1 MVCENCGEEIND
13 ETGTCQRCSTEE
25 NTKKEYEENKPEFK
39 EDSENKQKLITKL
52 KMYINRNLGF
62 NLLIISLL
70 FVYTVP
76 YFFKSLIMTSQNQPI
91 SHSIVL
97 ILDIAGIIIGSIL
110 FVLSLNFF
118 YNENIKKISITN
130 LIIALKN
137 MSWIIA
143 LIVLFE
149 IGINQFSEKFILS
162 LNQNYILYYI
172 IVSMS
177 FFLFTNV
184 ILVLFFESTTA
195 NSENI
200 KLKNIFKCFLILFT
214 KPIRYIKCLLLMV
227 LILLLPEIIN
237 ILIDKTSFI
246 YRLSFTTNVA
256 LQLLIVSINAFLLK
270 IIIDTFIKITK
281 KYIEKNGNKEGVKN
295 KQRIISLIS
304 LAFSFVI
311 LISAGIFI
319 KIDSKSQN
327 TVVSVQKNI
336 EEKIIKGQMFL
347 AVGDIPL
354 ALNYFDEANTQI
366 SMWKYMASD
375 EKVKDLMNLE
385 ELKNQNPSNKQL
397 IYFQLLN
404 SKDYNAFENYAINQG
419 ADIDW
424 YLSLLDVYNKIE
436 KESTLTKEQKNRR
449 KELLQLCISNG
460 DFVNEILTEENI
472 KKESSKL
479 IPVLKKYEDFLEAY
493 NVYENITNIIKE
505 GKITDGIILSLLE
518 DSKKNP
524 ENIMYQYLAYSIG
537 SIYLYDGAS
546 HYEETVKAAIRFD
559 QLFMKQ
565 VDKKENKNDI
575 LKEKINIGNSIY
587 SCYNYEIAIKYYQE
601 AVEYGG
607 DYNVL
612 LQIADCYNKLEE
624 YDKFNDVLK
633 EVLNENPESEY
644 ALYLSALN
652 SLKINKLTES
662 INYASR
668 LTEILLKSEENI
680 SEIESYLYS
689 YIQYLTISDSSYTNY
704 SYKVYPE
711 KLDEKQLNM
720 VEKNKFLYNYIEA
733 VYNNFYSRDYEK
745 AINSI
750 DKVIKEKDGL
760 SQAYYLKGSIYY
772 AQKEYKKAVE
782 QYKQSINIDDTK
794 STVWYALAYT
804 YDALADYENA
814 YICCLKVKELL
825 PYSDHGEDFYGV
837 AAHNDMLMN
846 SVTRELGK

>member
-1 MVCENCGEEIND
+1 MICENCGKEINN
-13 ETGTCQRCSTEE
+13 ETGLCQNCNTEE
-25 NTKKEYEENKPEFK
+25 NKKNEYVEIKSEFK
-39 EDSENKQKLITKL
+39 EDLENKQKLTTKL
-52 KMYINRNLGF
+52 KLYINKNLGF

-70 FVYTVP
+70 FIYTVP
-76 YFFKSLIMTSQNQPI
+76 YFFKSLIMISQNKPI
-91 SHSIVL
+91 GPSIVL

-118 YNENIKKISITN
+118 YNKNIKKISLTN
-130 LIIALKN
+130 FIISLKN
-137 MSWIIA
+137 MSWIIV

-172 IVSMS
+172 IIAVTVIV
-177 FFLFTNV
+177 FTNI
-184 ILVLFFESTTA
+184 ILILFFESITA

-200 KLKNIFKCFLILFT
+200 KLKNIFKCFLILLT
-214 KPIRYIKCLLLMV
+214 KPIKYIQSFFLMI
-227 LILLLPEIIN
+227 LILLLPETIN
-237 ILIDKTSFI
+237 IIIDKTSFI
-246 YRLSFTTNVA
+246 YKLSFTTNVA
-256 LQLLIVSINAFLLK
+256 LQLLIVSIDAFLLK

-295 KQRIISLIS
+295 KQRIISLVS
-304 LAFSFVI
+304 LVFSLVI
-311 LISAGIFI
+311 LISSGIFI

-336 EEKIIKGQMFL
+336 EEKIIKGQMYL

-366 SMWKYMASD
+366 SMWKYIASD
-375 EKVKDLMNLE
+375 GKVNDLMTLE
-385 ELKNQNPSNKQL
+385 ELKKQNPSNKQL

-404 SKDYNAFENYAINQG
+404 SKDYNAFENYAINKG

-424 YLSLLDVYNKIE
+424 YLSLLDVYNKVE
-436 KESTLTKEQKNRR
+436 KEGTLTKEQKNRR

-460 DFVNEILTEENI
+460 DFVNGILTEENI
-472 KKESSKL
+472 KNESKNL
-479 IPVLKKYEDFLEAY
+479 IPVLKKYEEFLKSY
-493 NVYENITNIIKE
+493 NIYENLNNVIKE
-505 GKITDGIILSLLE
+505 GKITDEIIYSLLE

-524 ENIMYQYLAYSIG
+524 ENILYQYYAYSIG

-546 HYEETVKAAIRFD
+546 HYEETIKAAIRFD
-559 QLFMKQ
+559 QLFMNQ
-565 VDKKENKNDI
+565 VDKNENKNEI

-587 SCYNYEIAIKYYQE
+587 NCYNYKIAIKYYQE

-624 YDKFNDVLK
+624 YDKFNEVLK

-652 SLKINKLTES
+652 SLKINKITES

-668 LTEILLKSEENI
+668 LTDLLLKSEENI
-680 SEIESYLYS
+680 TEIESYLYS
-689 YIQYLTISDSSYTNY
+689 YIQYLTVNDSSYTDY

-720 VEKNKFLYNYIEA
+720 VEKNKFFYNYIEA
-733 VYNNFYSRDYEK
+733 VYNNFNSRDYKK
-745 AINSI
+745 AINYI
-750 DKVIKEKDGL
+750 DNVIEEKEGL
-760 SQAYYLKGSIYY
+760 SQACYLKGSIYY
-772 AQKEYKKAVE
+772 AQKEYEKAVE
-782 QYKQSINIDDTK
+782 QYLKSISIDDSK

-814 YICCLKVKELL
+814 YTCCLKVQKLL

-837 AAHNDMLMN
+837 AAHNDMLLN
-846 SVTRELGK
+846 RVLREIGK

>member
-1 MVCENCGEEIND
+1 
-13 ETGTCQRCSTEE
+13 
-25 NTKKEYEENKPEFK
+25 
-39 EDSENKQKLITKL
+39 
-52 KMYINRNLGF
+52 
-62 NLLIISLL
+62 
-70 FVYTVP
+70 
-76 YFFKSLIMTSQNQPI
+76 
-91 SHSIVL
+91 
-97 ILDIAGIIIGSIL
+97 
-110 FVLSLNFF
+110 
-118 YNENIKKISITN
+118 
-130 LIIALKN
+130 
-137 MSWIIA
+137 MSWIIV

-172 IVSMS
+172 IIAVTVIV
-177 FFLFTNV
+177 FTNI
-184 ILVLFFESTTA
+184 ILILFFESITA

-200 KLKNIFKCFLILFT
+200 KLKNIFKCFLILLT
-214 KPIRYIKCLLLMV
+214 KPIKYIQSFFLMI
-227 LILLLPEIIN
+227 LILLLPETIN
-237 ILIDKTSFI
+237 IIIDKTSFI
-246 YRLSFTTNVA
+246 YKLSFTTNVA
-256 LQLLIVSINAFLLK
+256 LQLLIVSIDAFLLK

-295 KQRIISLIS
+295 KQRIISLVS
-304 LAFSFVI
+304 LVFSLVI
-311 LISAGIFI
+311 LISSGIFI

-336 EEKIIKGQMFL
+336 EEKIIKGQMYL

-366 SMWKYMASD
+366 SMWKYIASD
-375 EKVKDLMNLE
+375 GKVNDLMTLE
-385 ELKNQNPSNKQL
+385 ELKKQNPSNKQL

-404 SKDYNAFENYAINQG
+404 SKDYNAFENYAINKG

-424 YLSLLDVYNKIE
+424 YLSLLDVYNKVE
-436 KESTLTKEQKNRR
+436 KEGTLTKEQKNRR

-460 DFVNEILTEENI
+460 DFVNGILTEENI
-472 KKESSKL
+472 KNESKNL
-479 IPVLKKYEDFLEAY
+479 IPVLKKYEEFLKSY
-493 NVYENITNIIKE
+493 NIYENLNNVIKE
-505 GKITDGIILSLLE
+505 GKITDEIIYSLLE

-524 ENIMYQYLAYSIG
+524 ENILYQYYAYSIG

-546 HYEETVKAAIRFD
+546 HYEETIKAAIRFD
-559 QLFMKQ
+559 QLFMNQ
-565 VDKKENKNDI
+565 VDKNENKNEI

-587 SCYNYEIAIKYYQE
+587 NCYNYKIAIKYYQE

-624 YDKFNDVLK
+624 YDKFNEVLK

-644 ALYLSALN
+644 ALYLLALN
-652 SLKINKLTES
+652 SLKINKITES

-668 LTEILLKSEENI
+668 LTDLLLKSEENI
-680 SEIESYLYS
+680 TEIESYLYS
-689 YIQYLTISDSSYTNY
+689 YIQYLTVNDSSYTDY

-720 VEKNKFLYNYIEA
+720 VEKNKFFYNYIEA
-733 VYNNFYSRDYEK
+733 VYNNFNSRDYKK
-745 AINSI
+745 AINYI
-750 DKVIKEKDGL
+750 DNVIEEKEGL
-760 SQAYYLKGSIYY
+760 SQACYLKGSIYY
-772 AQKEYKKAVE
+772 AQKEYEKAVE
-782 QYKQSINIDDTK
+782 QYLKSISIDDSK

-814 YICCLKVKELL
+814 YTCCLKVQKLL

-837 AAHNDMLMN
+837 AAHNDMLLN
-846 SVTRELGK
+846 RVLREIGK

>member
-1 MVCENCGEEIND
+1 
-13 ETGTCQRCSTEE
+13 
-25 NTKKEYEENKPEFK
+25 
-39 EDSENKQKLITKL
+39 
-52 KMYINRNLGF
+52 
-62 NLLIISLL
+62 
-70 FVYTVP
+70 
-76 YFFKSLIMTSQNQPI
+76 
-91 SHSIVL
+91 
-97 ILDIAGIIIGSIL
+97 
-110 FVLSLNFF
+110 
-118 YNENIKKISITN
+118 
-130 LIIALKN
+130 
-137 MSWIIA
+137 MSWIIV

-172 IVSMS
+172 IIAVTVIV
-177 FFLFTNV
+177 FTNI
-184 ILVLFFESTTA
+184 ILILFFESITA

-200 KLKNIFKCFLILFT
+200 KLKNIFKCFLILLT
-214 KPIRYIKCLLLMV
+214 KPIKYIQSFFLMI
-227 LILLLPEIIN
+227 LILLLPETIN
-237 ILIDKTSFI
+237 IIIDKTSFI
-246 YRLSFTTNVA
+246 YKLSFTTNVA
-256 LQLLIVSINAFLLK
+256 LQLLIVSIDAFLLK

-295 KQRIISLIS
+295 KQRIISLVS
-304 LAFSFVI
+304 LVFSLVI
-311 LISAGIFI
+311 LISSGIFI

-336 EEKIIKGQMFL
+336 EEKIIKGQMYL

-366 SMWKYMASD
+366 SMWKYIASD
-375 EKVKDLMNLE
+375 GKVNDLMTLE
-385 ELKNQNPSNKQL
+385 ELKKQNPSNKQL

-404 SKDYNAFENYAINQG
+404 SKDYNAFENYAINKG

-424 YLSLLDVYNKIE
+424 YLSLLDVYNKVE
-436 KESTLTKEQKNRR
+436 KEGTLTKEQKNRR

-460 DFVNEILTEENI
+460 DFVNGILTEENI
-472 KKESSKL
+472 KNESKNL
-479 IPVLKKYEDFLEAY
+479 IPVLKKYEEFLKSY
-493 NVYENITNIIKE
+493 NIYENLNNVIKE
-505 GKITDGIILSLLE
+505 GKITDEIIYSLLE

-524 ENIMYQYLAYSIG
+524 ENILYQYYAYSIG

-546 HYEETVKAAIRFD
+546 HYEETIKAAIRFD
-559 QLFMKQ
+559 QLFMNQ
-565 VDKKENKNDI
+565 VDKNENKNEI

-587 SCYNYEIAIKYYQE
+587 NCYNYKIAIKYYQE

-624 YDKFNDVLK
+624 YDKFNEVLK

-652 SLKINKLTES
+652 SLKINKITES

-668 LTEILLKSEENI
+668 LTDLLLKSEENI
-680 SEIESYLYS
+680 TEIESYLYS
-689 YIQYLTISDSSYTNY
+689 YIQYLTVNDSSYTDY

-720 VEKNKFLYNYIEA
+720 VEKNKFFYNYIEA
-733 VYNNFYSRDYEK
+733 VYNNFNSRDYKK
-745 AINSI
+745 AINYI
-750 DKVIKEKDGL
+750 DNVIEEKEGL
-760 SQAYYLKGSIYY
+760 SQACYLKGSIYY
-772 AQKEYKKAVE
+772 AQKEYEKAVE
-782 QYKQSINIDDTK
+782 QYLKSISIDDSK

-814 YICCLKVKELL
+814 YTCCLKVQKLL

-837 AAHNDMLMN
+837 AAHNDMLLN
-846 SVTRELGK
+846 RVLREIGK

>member
-1 MVCENCGEEIND
+1 
-13 ETGTCQRCSTEE
+13 
-25 NTKKEYEENKPEFK
+25 
-39 EDSENKQKLITKL
+39 
-52 KMYINRNLGF
+52 
-62 NLLIISLL
+62 
-70 FVYTVP
+70 
-76 YFFKSLIMTSQNQPI
+76 
-91 SHSIVL
+91 
-97 ILDIAGIIIGSIL
+97 
-110 FVLSLNFF
+110 
-118 YNENIKKISITN
+118 
-130 LIIALKN
+130 
-137 MSWIIA
+137 MSWIIV

-172 IVSMS
+172 IIAVTVIV
-177 FFLFTNV
+177 FTNI
-184 ILVLFFESTTA
+184 ILILFFESITA

-200 KLKNIFKCFLILFT
+200 KLKNIFKCFLILLT
-214 KPIRYIKCLLLMV
+214 KPIKYIQSFFLMI
-227 LILLLPEIIN
+227 LILLLPETIN
-237 ILIDKTSFI
+237 IIIDKTSFI
-246 YRLSFTTNVA
+246 YKLSFTTNVA
-256 LQLLIVSINAFLLK
+256 LQLLIVSIDAFLLK

-295 KQRIISLIS
+295 KQRIISLVS
-304 LAFSFVI
+304 LVFSLVI
-311 LISAGIFI
+311 LISSGIFI

-336 EEKIIKGQMFL
+336 EEKIIKGQMYL

-366 SMWKYMASD
+366 SMWKYIASD
-375 EKVKDLMNLE
+375 GKVNDLMTLE
-385 ELKNQNPSNKQL
+385 ELKKQNPSNKQL

-404 SKDYNAFENYAINQG
+404 SKDYNAFENYAINKG

-424 YLSLLDVYNKIE
+424 YLSLLDVYNKVE
-436 KESTLTKEQKNRR
+436 KEGTLTKEQKNRR

-460 DFVNEILTEENI
+460 DFVNGILTEENI
-472 KKESSKL
+472 KNKSKNL
-479 IPVLKKYEDFLEAY
+479 IPVLKKYEEFLKSY
-493 NVYENITNIIKE
+493 NIYENLNNVIKE
-505 GKITDGIILSLLE
+505 GKITDEIIYSLLE

-524 ENIMYQYLAYSIG
+524 ENILYQYYAYSIG

-546 HYEETVKAAIRFD
+546 HYEETIKAAIRFD
-559 QLFMKQ
+559 QLFMNQ
-565 VDKKENKNDI
+565 VDKNENKNEI

-587 SCYNYEIAIKYYQE
+587 NCYNYKIAIKYYQE

-624 YDKFNDVLK
+624 YDKFNEVLK

-652 SLKINKLTES
+652 SLKINKITES

-668 LTEILLKSEENI
+668 LTDLLLKSEENI
-680 SEIESYLYS
+680 TEIESYLYS
-689 YIQYLTISDSSYTNY
+689 YIQYLTVNDSSYTDY

-720 VEKNKFLYNYIEA
+720 VEKNKFFYNYIEA
-733 VYNNFYSRDYEK
+733 VYNNFNSRDYKK
-745 AINSI
+745 AINYI
-750 DKVIKEKDGL
+750 DNVIEEKEGL
-760 SQAYYLKGSIYY
+760 SQACYLKGSIYY
-772 AQKEYKKAVE
+772 AQKEYEKAVE
-782 QYKQSINIDDTK
+782 QYLKSISIDDSK

-814 YICCLKVKELL
+814 YTCCLKVQKLL

-837 AAHNDMLMN
+837 AAHNDMLLN
-846 SVTRELGK
+846 RVLREIGK